1 MNRRNFVKQTSLI
14 TGIGATTGFSFLSA
28 LFDQG
33 GYKMNPLRNNVGFFT
48 EKGGT
53 IGWMA
58 SNNGIVVVDTQYQ
71 DSAAHLIEE
80 LKKKT
85 NRQID
90 LLINTHHH
98 GDHTSGNIAF
108 KGLVKEFVAHEN
120 SKSNLA
126 RTSRNPENTLLPNTT
141 YKSGKWSKKVGDE
154 TMALHYFGAGHTDG
168 DSVVHFEN
176 ANIVHMG
183 DLLFNRRPPFIDKSA
198 GANMANWQV
207 VLEKTYNTF
216 DNDTIFVYGHA
227 GDGYNVQG
235 KREDLKA
242 FSNYLAKSL
251 EYVKKGIDAGKTKE
265 ALSDVNEIPG
275 APEWKGNQSRTIDA
289 AYIELFEGK

>member
-14 TGIGATTGFSFLSA
+14 TGIGATTGFSFLNA
-28 LFDQG
+28 LFEQD
-33 GYKMNPLRNNVGFFT
+33 GYKMTPLRNNVGFFT

-85 NRQID
+85 SRQID

-108 KGLVKEFVAHEN
+108 KGLAKQVVAHEN
-120 SKSNLA
+120 SKANQE
-126 RTSRNPENTLLPNTT
+126 RTSRNPDNTLLPDTT
-141 YKSGKWSKKVGDE
+141 FKSGKWSKKVGDE
-154 TMALHYFGAGHTDG
+154 TMSLHYFGAGHTDG

-183 DLLFNRRPPFIDKSA
+183 DLLFNRRTPFIDKSA
-198 GANMANWQV
+198 GANMASWQS

-216 DNDTIFVYGHA
+216 DSDTIFVYGHA
-227 GDGYNVQG
+227 GEGYDIQG

-242 FSNYLAKSL
+242 FQNYLQKSL
-251 EYVKKGIDAGKTKE
+251 EYVKKGIDGGKTKE

-275 APEWKGNQSRTIDA
+275 APEWKGSQSRTIDA
-289 AYIELFEGK
+289 AYMELFEGK